1 MHENESRHVR
11 SEATATG
18 GEERNVHLGFCSMNT
33 TEDLAPSVLARALE
47 NAGFESLWF
56 GEHSHIPMSRKS
68 PYPAGGELP
77 EPYKKTM
84 DPYVSLMAAAAA
96 TEHLKLGT
104 SVSLL
109 MERELFSQAKTIAT
123 LDQLSKGRLTIG
135 CGVGWN
141 QEEFENA
148 TRLPWQR
155 RYRVI
160 KETVAAQRVLFRE
173 DAPEFHGEMID
184 FDPVWFEPKPQ
195 QDGGPP
201 ILFGA
206 MGPQGIRHA
215 VEWAD
220 GWIPV
225 DFGITPDVETGIREF
240 RQVVRDSGREPDDF
254 QITLIVMSEVTSD
267 LLKRYRDLGVHRC
280 NIGVHHENWDKP
292 ETVMPL
298 IEDYARLI
306 PAL

>member
-1 MHENESRHVR
+1 M
-11 SEATATG
+11 
-18 GEERNVHLGFCSMNT
+18 HLGFCSMNT
-33 TEDLAPSVLARALE
+33 ADDLEAPVLAKALE
-47 NAGFESLWF
+47 EAGFESLWF
-56 GEHSHIPMSRKS
+56 GEHSHIPISRRS
-68 PYPAGGELP
+68 AYPPGGELP

-84 DPYVSLMAAAAA
+84 DPYVALMAAASA
-96 TEHLKLGT
+96 TERLKLGT
-104 SVSLL
+104 SISLL

-123 LDQLSKGRLTIG
+123 LDRLSKGRLTIG

-148 TRLPWQR
+148 THLPWKR
-155 RYRVI
+155 RYQVI
-160 KETVAAQRVLFRE
+160 QELVAAQRVLFSE
-173 DAPEFHGEMID
+173 DAPEFRGELID
-184 FDPVWFEPKPQ
+184 FDPVWFEPKPLQ
-195 QDGGPP
+195 KGGPP

-206 MGPQGIRHA
+206 MGPLGIRHA

-225 DFGITPDVETGIREF
+225 DFGLTPDVETGIRDF
-240 RQVVRDSGREPDDF
+240 RQQVRDAGGDPEGVE
-254 QITLIVMSEVTSD
+254 ITLIVMAEITGD

-292 ETVMPL
+292 ETVLPM
-298 IEDYARLI
+298 IAEFAELI